1 MVKTNGLIEVILF
14 VQDMASQVAF
24 YKEVFGLEVLYP
36 AHATDLSGENWVTLD
51 TGECILALHSG
62 GKERLGAYAH
72 KIVFGV
78 DDIHV
83 AREQL
88 LAKGVEVGEVR
99 PAAPGVWVCD
109 GKDPEGNPFSI
120 ESHD

>member
-1 MVKTNGLIEVILF
+1 MVETNGLIEVILY

-24 YKEVFGLEVLYP
+24 YKEAFELEVLYP
-36 AHATDLSGENWVTLD
+36 SHITDLSGENWVTLD
-51 TGECILALHSG
+51 SGGCILALHSG
-62 GKERLGAYAH
+62 GKERQGTYTH

-78 DDIHV
+78 DDIHT

-88 LAKGVEVGEVR
+88 LAMDVEIGEVR

-109 GKDPEGNPFSI
+109 GMDPEGNPFSI